1 MILLKNKKWNEYLST
16 MFVVLHSLCHNW
28 QQHLAFNNTAFIC
41 DFRILNEGIV
51 KVLSGCFYA
60 SKMWFIGIL
69 YQLLLRPGFTQLF
82 FY

>member
-1 MILLKNKKWNEYLST
+1 

-51 KVLSGCFYA
+51 EVLWGCFYA
-60 SKMWFIGIL
+60 SKIWFIGNL
-69 YQLLLRPGFTQLF
+69 YRIIAQTWFYSTVLLTNWPKKK
-82 FY
+82 